1 MTNKKY
7 TIKYAKPKCGLEYSP
22 AYNTH
27 TNQNDLKLTNTHPL
41 IKTSIRK
48 AINAQALLVITTCLT
63 FSLVVSGIG
72 YAQALNRTVDEVSSS
87 DTDINTSPHYIA
99 IENFQTQK
107 ENYWDLNNLENI
119 SPDRIFYVDMNKLV
133 TIEDE
138 ESVFNFSDVSIQY
151 SQNSSTS
158 ESSNT
163 ESSSLEQSKTDSNLE
178 LNKTNSS
185 LELNK
190 TNSSLEL
197 NKTNSSLKQV
207 ESKTSTYRYAYL
219 IHLTDSERHVVESI
233 VAGESGNQPFVGK
246 KLVAQAIYNAM
257 LRDNMS
263 PSQVRKQYSYSGY
276 KDIDEFEKE
285 CLKAYGNTNATDEC
299 RQAVKEIFD
308 DCNMPTDDF
317 VLFFYA
323 PAYSKGTWHENA
335 KTLKPI
341 TYIAE
346 DGSTTNY
353 IGGHKFFA
361 LKDEPVINYTREN

>member
-1 MTNKKY
+1 MKNKKY
-7 TIKYAKPKCGLEYSP
+7 TIKYAKPKYGLEYSNSK
-22 AYNTH
+22 YNNST
-27 TNQNDLKLTNTHPL
+27 QLTNTHPL

-48 AINAQALLVITTCLT
+48 AIATCLT
-63 FSLVVSGIG
+63 FSLVVSVVG
-72 YAQALNRTVDEVSSS
+72 YAQALNKTGEDNASKDNVSTLSETEISS
-87 DTDINTSPHYIA
+87 PHSSRERCSHYIA
-99 IENFQTQK
+99 IKNFQTHK
-107 ENYWDLNNLENI
+107 ENYWGISNIENI
-119 SPDRIFYVDMNKLV
+119 SPDRIFYVDMSKMVENN
-133 TIEDE
+133 DE
-138 ESVFNFSDVSIQY
+138 PVYIFSDMSVQY
-151 SQNSSTS
+151 SEGQTSGSQSS
-158 ESSNT
+158 EP
-163 ESSSLEQSKTDSNLE
+163 EQSKPEQT
-178 LNKTNSS
+178 
-185 LELNK
+185 
-190 TNSSLEL
+190 
-197 NKTNSSLKQV
+197 

-246 KLVAQAIYNAM
+246 KLVAQSIYNAM

-285 CLKAYGNTNATDEC
+285 CLKAYGNTNAADEC

-308 DCNMPTDDF
+308 NYSMPTDDF

-323 PAYSKGTWHENA
+323 PAHSKGTWHENA

-341 TYIAE
+341 TYVNE

-361 LKDEPVINYTREN
+361 LKDEPIINYTRES

>member
-1 MTNKKY
+1 MKNKKY
-7 TIKYAKPKCGLEYSP
+7 TIKYNNP
-22 AYNTH
+22 AHNIPHET
-27 TNQNDLKLTNTHPL
+27 QLTNSHPL

-48 AINAQALLVITTCLT
+48 AIATCLT

-72 YAQALNRTVDEVSSS
+72 YAQALNKTGENDTSS
-87 DTDINTSPHYIA
+87 TDINNSPHYIA
-99 IENFQTQK
+99 IKNFQTQK
-107 ENYWDLNNLENI
+107 ENYWNTNNIGNV
-119 SPDRIFYVDMNKLV
+119 SPDRIFYVDMSKMVENN
-133 TIEDE
+133 DE
-138 ESVFNFSDVSIQY
+138 PVYNFSDMSVQY
-151 SQNSSTS
+151 SGSQTS
-158 ESSNT
+158 ENQSS
-163 ESSSLEQSKTDSNLE
+163 ELEQP
-178 LNKTNSS
+178 
-185 LELNK
+185 
-190 TNSSLEL
+190 
-197 NKTNSSLKQV
+197 

-246 KLVAQAIYNAM
+246 KLVAQAIYNGM

-263 PSQVRKQYSYSGY
+263 PSQVRKQYSYDGY

-285 CLKAYGNTNATDEC
+285 CLKAYGNTNAADEC

-308 DCNMPTDDF
+308 NYSMPTDDF

-323 PAYSKGTWHENA
+323 PAHSKGTWHENA

-341 TYIAE
+341 TYVNE

-361 LKDEPVINYTREN
+361 LKNEPVINYTREG